1 MKGTAGGGGAPA
13 GRVRVA
19 LLWLAA
25 ALISGFTARRYLG
38 PLDEGVLMQAAA
50 RMADGQWPWRDFGWS
65 YGPGQ
70 PLAVLG
76 LGDSLLSWRVLRV
89 AADATVA
96 VLIWALVRDAR
107 PRWALPA
114 WLAAAVTAAQ
124 PTSANPTAPAL
135 AFSLGAVLLAT
146 RGRPAWAGALAA
158 LAAFWRPDMGAIAAL
173 AAAAVFVL
181 GQRRDRAEKAHDVA
195 GADGGSAVGAGGEVA
210 TGAGG
215 EGARTRRARTGG
227 SGRWRGAG
235 SVLVSAAVVGLALYA
250 PFLVAAGPGQ
260 VWDALVVQAT
270 RDGEYWRLPFPDGF
284 PGGDAKDLLAW
295 LAPYGALVVLAVA
308 AVQRRAVGL
317 VVLGAGAAIYF
328 LSRADLEHAQG
339 LLVLAAGLA
348 ALIRP
353 RVLGAALLAILI
365 LVGVGNRA
373 SALLRPPELTA
384 FQHVRVPPAEA
395 EALTK
400 TVALVQRLVPPGEP
414 IYVAPRRSDLVSF
427 SNPLLHRLTDR
438 PNVLRRD
445 VLLQAKPDEQ
455 QAIVAK
461 LRATRP
467 RVIIRWT
474 DPASAAPE
482 PNRRGRASGS
492 RALDDY
498 IDRAYVL
505 QARYGYYDV
514 LLSRSIASR

>member
-1 MKGTAGGGGAPA
+1 MRRVEGTPTATLSAGLRRPRGASLPGVDA
-13 GRVRVA
+13 V

-38 PLDEGVLMQAAA
+38 PLDEGVLMQAAS
-50 RMADGQWPWRDFGWS
+50 RMADGQWPWRDFGWA

-70 PLAVLG
+70 PLSVLA
-76 LGDSLLSWRVLRV
+76 LGDSLLSWRVFRV
-89 AADATVA
+89 AADATAA

-135 AFSLGAVLLAT
+135 AFALGAVLLAT
-146 RGRPAWAGALAA
+146 RGRPIWAGALAA
-158 LAAFWRPDMGAIAAL
+158 LAAFWRPDVGAIAAL
-173 AAAAVFVL
+173 AVAAVIL
-181 GQRRDRAEKAHDVA
+181 A
-195 GADGGSAVGAGGEVA
+195 GSEEDGP
-210 TGAGG
+210 
-215 EGARTRRARTGG
+215 RPRRALF
-227 SGRWRGAG
+227 A
-235 SVLVSAAVVGLALYA
+235 LASAALFAAVLYA
-250 PFLVAAGPGQ
+250 PFVIAAGPGT

-284 PGGDAKDLLAW
+284 PGGDAKDFLAW
-295 LAPYGALVVLAVA
+295 LAPYGALLVLALA
-308 AVQRRAVGL
+308 ALQRRAVGL
-317 VVLGAGAAIYF
+317 VVLGVGATIYY

-339 LLVLAAGLA
+339 LLIVAAGLA
-348 ALIRP
+348 AFVRP
-353 RVLGAALLAILI
+353 TFLGAALLAILI
-365 LVGVGNRA
+365 AAGVGNRA
-373 SALLRPPELTA
+373 SALLKPPDLVPFES
-384 FQHVRVPPAEA
+384 VRVPPQEA
-395 EALTK
+395 EALTR
-400 TVALVQRLVPPGEP
+400 TIALVQRLVPPGEP

-445 VLLQAKPDEQ
+445 VLLQAKPEEQ

-461 LRATRP
+461 LQQTQP

-474 DPASAAPE
+474 DPASATPE
-482 PNRRGRASGS
+482 PNRRGRPSGS
-492 RALDDY
+492 RALDEY
-498 IDRAYVL
+498 IDRAYAL
-505 QARYGYYDV
+505 EARYGPYDV